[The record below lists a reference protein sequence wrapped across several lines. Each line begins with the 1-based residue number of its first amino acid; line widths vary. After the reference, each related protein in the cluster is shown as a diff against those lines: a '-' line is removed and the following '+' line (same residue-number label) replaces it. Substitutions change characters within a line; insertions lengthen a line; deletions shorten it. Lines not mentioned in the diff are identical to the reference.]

1 MIAVDTNV
9 IIRFLTGDEPS
20 QYAQSLE
27 LMETEAIFI
36 PDTVIL
42 ETAWVLDFA
51 YGFKPTEISSALR
64 DLFGLQNV
72 RLHDPV
78 AVARTLDWFAQG
90 MDFADAFHLSSSTE
104 CAELKTFDKTFV
116 KQAQGLSGCMV
127 KPV

>member
-9 IIRFLTGDEPS
+9 IVRFLTGDEPS

-42 ETAWVLDFA
+42 ETAWVLDFV
-51 YGFKPTEISSALR
+51 YGFKPAEISPALR

-72 RLHDPV
+72 HLHDPD
-78 AVARTLDWFAQG
+78 AVARTLDWFEQG

-104 CAELKTFDKTFV
+104 CTELKTFDKAFV
-116 KQAQGLSGCMV
+116 KQAQGLPGCMV